1 MLMINLTFW
10 TAYISMLVLLRQVLG
25 IDDLSIER
33 IVFTTTV
40 MIGAGAACGYLVSKN
55 VNAPYQRAT
64 PRWLEPR

>member
-1 MLMINLTFW
+1 MLLISLTFW
-10 TAYISMLVLLRQVLG
+10 TSYISVLVLLRQVLG

-40 MIGAGAACGYLVSKN
+40 MIGAGAACGYLVRKN

-64 PRWLEPR
+64 PRWVKPR